1 MAERERKRGRRGGGG
16 GRIMGAPKNGEVSDE
31 VRHALRGVVLK
42 IHSFG
47 HEVGL
52 LSFFRSCH

>member
-1 MAERERKRGRRGGGG
+1 MAERGRKRGRRGGGG
-16 GRIMGAPKNGEVSDE
+16 IMGAPKNGEVSDE
-31 VRHALRGVVLK
+31 VRHASCGVVLK